1 MVQSYGGRARFVSEN
16 WGDSKLA
23 ERFGIEKY
31 PVVFVEDALVARPED
46 FGGWGRNEGR
56 YAPWRDP
63 ANHAKF
69 KRDLARMID
78 LALRDGNVAAVGNK
92 TQPAA
97 GIEITELPSF
107 AFEDLKGDKVESA
120 SLAGKVVVVEFWATW
135 CVPCRST
142 LDWLAQV
149 KRRYGDKVEVVA
161 IALESEEAKV
171 RQMTESLE
179 ASARVAVGSE
189 KTAARFGT
197 ITSVPT
203 MFVFDRQGKVASV
216 FYGAPPSLHQKAGRL
231 LDSLL
236 K

>member
-1 MVQSYGGRARFVSEN
+1 MVESYGGQAIFVSEN

-23 ERFGIEKY
+23 ARFGIEKY

-78 LALRDGNVAAVGNK
+78 LALKDGDVAASAGK
-92 TQPAA
+92 AQPEAS
-97 GIEITELPSF
+97 IEIAELPSF
-107 AFEDLKGDKVESA
+107 AFDDIKGSKVESA
-120 SLAGKVVVVEFWATW
+120 SVAGKVVIVEFWATW
-135 CVPCRST
+135 CAPCRPT
-142 LDWLAQV
+142 LKWLEQI
-149 KRRYGDKVEVVA
+149 KNRYGDKVEIVA

-171 RQMTESLE
+171 LEMTASLKE
-179 ASARVAVGSE
+179 KARVAMGSDE
-189 KTAARFGT
+189 IAARFGT

-203 MFVFDRQGKVASV
+203 MFVFNRQGKVASV
-216 FYGAPPSLHQKAGRL
+216 FYGAPPMLHQKAARL
-231 LDSLL
+231 IDSLV